1 MWPLKPFPK
10 PIWKHLQRREM
21 RDVDRAGAIQ
31 PSPATLKMIERRDK
45 RAMGPER
52 SCPPTVSSSTRYAW
66 TGDDEVV
73 SNSSNSCLLRGSS
86 VSCLSSTTPFTT
98 SR

>member
-10 PIWKHLQRREM
+10 PIRKHLQRREM

-45 RAMGPER
+45 RAMGAR
-52 SCPPTVSSSTRYAW
+52 
-66 TGDDEVV
+66 EVV
-73 SNSSNSCLLRGSS
+73 STDGLKSNSICVDWRRRG
-86 VSCLSSTTPFTT
+86 
-98 SR
+98 R